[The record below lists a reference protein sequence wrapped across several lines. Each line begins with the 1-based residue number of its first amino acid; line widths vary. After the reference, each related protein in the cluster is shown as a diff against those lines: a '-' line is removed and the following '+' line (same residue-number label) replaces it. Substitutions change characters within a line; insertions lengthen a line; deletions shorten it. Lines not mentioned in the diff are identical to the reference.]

1 MARRKREPLSP
12 GPSGLPSTHEAPA
25 LTGRRP
31 ADDRAAALLHQI
43 AEGDRAALGELYD
56 GYAPVVLAVAYRVLG
71 SQREAEDLV
80 HDVFLEVWQ
89 RAGDYD
95 QQRASVRTWLLLR
108 VRSRALDRMRRS
120 HRAGKAALDV
130 AWLKATEAQLDPAVA
145 RDGQRLHGIV
155 LDLPAEQRAVLE
167 LGYFAGYS
175 SAEIARELAIPI
187 GTVKSRMARAI
198 ALLRLRLRDYH
209 GTDS

>member
-1 MARRKREPLSP
+1 M
-12 GPSGLPSTHEAPA
+12 
-25 LTGRRP
+25 RRP
-31 ADDRAAALLHQI
+31 ADDRATALLQHI

-56 GYAPVVLAVAYRVLG
+56 AYAPVVLAVAYRVLG

-89 RAGDYD
+89 RARDYD

-108 VRSRALDRMRRS
+108 ARSRARDRMRS
-120 HRAGKAALDV
+120 AYRAGKAALDV
-130 AWLKATEAQLDPAVA
+130 AWLKAAQTPLLDPAAA
-145 RDGQRLHGIV
+145 RDGQRLHGIL

-198 ALLRLRLRDYH
+198 ALLRVRLRAVNPAE
-209 GTDS
+209 S